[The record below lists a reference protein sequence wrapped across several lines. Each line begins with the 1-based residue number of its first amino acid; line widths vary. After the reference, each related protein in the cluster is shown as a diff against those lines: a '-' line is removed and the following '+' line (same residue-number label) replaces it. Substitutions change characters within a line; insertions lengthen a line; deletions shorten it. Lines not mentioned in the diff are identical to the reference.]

1 MGNIENIQNQQKN
14 ISPPKEN
21 TNESN
26 SKKEE
31 PKIIENKINKNLN
44 ENPNMNGINFKGFTG
59 GNSSN
64 INKEKKIEKN
74 LENKFDLLSNDNI
87 KVEKLPKFS
96 DFKKFYK
103 ILNKNKVNKYH
114 MANKMEN
121 KKELNIEIDK
131 KNYLTNNDPMNMTA
145 DNFHSKKINFNDEQ
159 NKNIIEIKENK
170 KVSPIK
176 NIKKNFKINNDNNNS
191 NINKNLLSNRK
202 IMPRNK
208 IFEGRRNQI
217 RKYNLGNNFNTI
229 NNEEIQI
236 SLNKNNLPLYNKRE
250 ILKNKKPI
258 LKINIEEN
266 ININNEIKNNQAIH
280 LNKKV
285 DDINENLN
293 INKEIHLNK
302 KVDDINENLNIN
314 QEIKQNK
321 EDDDFDKPINI
332 NQILENK
339 QNKPKLQNSEIKT
352 IEKYER
358 YNRIERRIRRN
369 NTFSNL
375 LLNLKIP
382 KKVFLFD
389 NPNLFDSFLII
400 LNHNY
405 YINKYLE
412 KNAQKIDICDK
423 KNKYCLSSILYYIN
437 KYLWTTKPETII
449 SRNDISQKYKLFLD
463 CYIHVNCKNGNPNYY
478 LYDMNNIQLIISF
491 IFTKINE
498 EITAENINKQIN
510 VPQTN
515 DYVLNKFLFNFAK
528 SNISIISD
536 CFTGFYQEDMT
547 CIYCQNKMQ
556 RYGNYYSPIRNYSE
570 FSYINL
576 NLSSNN
582 GQMSLQRMSTNNF
595 NMCYNQYNCGQYY
608 NNNNN
613 TSNLFYYLEKQ
624 LNETKLSYCNLC
636 VFNTQKWIQKKFYT
650 LPKVLTFILNNNDG
664 SFYINDEINLSK
676 YTFIQGNHNYY
687 LIAMLCKYTYDNS
700 LVTYCFNQK
709 DGNWY
714 YYTKNEIKVNK
725 TQSLDINAI
734 PFVLVYQTVEC
745 TELNYNNINLDNANN
760 KKGYHFKFQNGFP
773 DAILYF
779 GVNDTVKDVK
789 ETIKRLYN
797 FNGAE
802 NIKLV
807 INADILKDED
817 LMCFV
822 ASSNAPIIVIPVMA

>member
-1 MGNIENIQNQQKN
+1 MGNIENIQNLEKN

-26 SKKEE
+26 LKKEE
-31 PKIIENKINKNLN
+31 HKIIENKINKNLN
-44 ENPNMNGINFKGFTG
+44 KNPNMNDINFKGFTG

-64 INKEKKIEKN
+64 INKQNKIENKIEK
-74 LENKFDLLSNDNI
+74 KDDLLSNDNI
-87 KVEKLPKFS
+87 KVEKFPKFS
-96 DFKKFYK
+96 EFKKFNK
-103 ILNKNKVNKYH
+103 IHNKNKMNKYH

-121 KKELNIEIDK
+121 KKDLNIEIDK
-131 KNYLTNNDPMNMTA
+131 KNYITNNNPMNMTA
-145 DNFHSKKINFNDEQ
+145 DNFHSKKINFKDEP
-159 NKNIIEIKENK
+159 NKNKIEVLEKK

-176 NIKKNFKINNDNNNS
+176 NIKSNIQINNDNNS
-191 NINKNLLSNRK
+191 NINKDLLSNKK

-229 NNEEIQI
+229 NNEENLI
-236 SLNKNNLPLYNKRE
+236 SLNKKNLPLYNKRE
-250 ILKNKKPI
+250 ILKNNKPL
-258 LKINIEEN
+258 LKIDIEEN
-266 ININNEIKNNQAIH
+266 ININNEIKNNQ
-280 LNKKV
+280 
-285 DDINENLN
+285 
-293 INKEIHLNK
+293 EIHLNK

-321 EDDDFDKPINI
+321 EDDDFDSPINI
-332 NQILENK
+332 NQILESK
-339 QNKPKLQNSEIKT
+339 QNKPKLQKSEIKT
-352 IEKYER
+352 IENDDR
-358 YNRIERRIRRN
+358 YNRIERRMRRN

-375 LLNLKIP
+375 SLNIKIP

-412 KNAQKIDICDK
+412 KNAQKIDNCDK

-463 CYIHVNCKNGNPNYY
+463 CYIHVNCKNANPNYY
-478 LYDMNNIQLIISF
+478 LYDINNIQLIISF
-491 IFTKINE
+491 IFNKINE

-536 CFTGFYQEDMT
+536 CFTGFYQEDKT

-556 RYGNYYSPIRNYSE
+556 RYGNYYTPIRNYSD
-570 FSYINL
+570 FNYIIF

-582 GQMSLQRMSTNNF
+582 GQMSHQRMSTNNF
-595 NMCYNQYNCGQYY
+595 NMSYNQYNCGQYY

-613 TSNLFYYLEKQ
+613 SSNLFYYLEKQ
-624 LNETKLSYCNLC
+624 LNETKYSYCNLC

-650 LPKVLTFILNNNDG
+650 LPKVLTFILKNNDG
-664 SFYINDEINLSK
+664 SFYINDEINLSR
-676 YTFIQGNHNYY
+676 YTVIQGNHNYY
-687 LIAMLCKYTYDNS
+687 LIAMLCKYNYDNS

-725 TQSLDINAI
+725 AKSLDINAI
-734 PFVLVYQTVEC
+734 PFVLVYQNVEC
-745 TELNYNNINLDNANN
+745 KELNYNKINLENANN
-760 KKGYHFKFQNGFP
+760 KKGYHLRFQNGYP
-773 DAILYF
+773 DTTLYF
-779 GVNDTVKDVK
+779 GINDKVKDVK

-797 FNGAE
+797 FNFAE
-802 NIKLV
+802 KIKLV
-807 INADILKDED
+807 INGTQLQDED
-817 LMCFV
+817 LICFV
-822 ASSNAPIIVIPVMA
+822 ASNNSPIVVIPTMS